1 MARAAVSILAAV
13 MSAGLLGGCG
23 GDTAP
28 PETAQPTAVQA
39 VRVSAARPDAE
50 LQASGRIARRRE
62 MELSFRVAGVMTG
75 LSVDAGDRI
84 AAGQVLASL
93 DPTGLAAA
101 EQRAGAELERARR
114 DYARDQALFEK
125 GFVSRQR
132 LDDRASALKAAEAG
146 YSAAAFDRRW
156 TRLVSPVSGVVLER
170 VRQSG
175 EVIQPGQ
182 TVLRVADEASPLVVR
197 VPAPDREAG
206 RIRLGAAARV
216 RIEEGAPELLGRV
229 SRIGEAA
236 DPRTG
241 AVEIEV
247 ELPATPE
254 LRSGQIASVSIETER
269 PAAAAQTDAMARLPA
284 EAILEA
290 EGRQAA
296 VLVVDPA
303 GSTARRRMVTFGG
316 FDGDDAL
323 VSGLPEGAQVI
334 TVGAGFVSDGEKVR
348 VVDPA
353 RLTPQRTAAR

>member
-1 MARAAVSILAAV
+1 
-13 MSAGLLGGCG
+13 
-23 GDTAP
+23 
-28 PETAQPTAVQA
+28 
-39 VRVSAARPDAE
+39 
-50 LQASGRIARRRE
+50 
-62 MELSFRVAGVMTG
+62 MELSFRVPGVMTG

-101 EQRAGAELERARR
+101 EQRALAELERARR

-132 LDDRASALKAAEAG
+132 LDDRASTVKAAEAG
-146 YSAAAFDRRW
+146 HSAAAFDRRW

-170 VRQSG
+170 ARQSG
-175 EVIQPGQ
+175 EVVQPGQ

-206 RIRLGAAARV
+206 RVRPGAAARV
-216 RIEEGAPELLGRV
+216 RTGEASGEMVGRV
-229 SRIGEAA
+229 TRIGESA

-247 ELPATPE
+247 ELPSSPE
-254 LRSGQIASVSIETER
+254 LRSGQIATVWIDVAA
-269 PAAAAQTDAMARLPA
+269 PAAVQPQAMARLPA

-290 EGRQAA
+290 QGRQAA

-303 GSTARRRMVTFGG
+303 SSTVSRRSVVFGG

-323 VSGLPEGAQVI
+323 VAGLADGAQVV

-353 RLTPQRTAAR
+353 RLEPLAAAAK

>member
-1 MARAAVSILAAV
+1 LAAILT
-13 MSAGLLGGCG
+13 AGLLAGCG
-23 GDTAP
+23 GEAATPEP
-28 PETAQPTAVQA
+28 PAVPAVQA
-39 VRVSAARPDAE
+39 AKVTAARPSGE

-62 MELSFRVAGVMTG
+62 MELSFRVPGVMTD
-75 LSVDAGDRI
+75 LRVDAGDRI
-84 AAGQVLASL
+84 SAGQVLASL
-93 DPTGLAAA
+93 DPTGIAAA
-101 EQRAGAELERARR
+101 EQRAAVELERARR

-125 GFVSRQR
+125 GFVSKQR

-156 TRLVSPVSGVVLER
+156 TKLVSPVSGVVLER

-175 EVIQPGQ
+175 EVVQAGQ

-206 RIRLGAAARV
+206 RVRLGAAARV
-216 RIEEGAPELLGRV
+216 RVGEGAPELAGRV
-229 SRIGEAA
+229 SRIGERA

-247 ELPATPE
+247 ELPASPD
-254 LRSGQIASVSIETER
+254 LRSGQIARVRIDVGG
-269 PAAAAQTDAMARLPA
+269 PAADAPEAMARIPA

-290 EGRQAA
+290 QGRQAT

-303 GSTARRRMVTFGG
+303 TSTARRRTVAFGG

-323 VSGLPEGAQVI
+323 VSGLADGVQVI
-334 TVGAGFVSDGEKVR
+334 TLGAGFVADGEKVR

-353 RLTPQRTAAR
+353 SLGSQRTAAR

>member
-1 MARAAVSILAAV
+1 MISILAA
-13 MSAGLLGGCG
+13 MAAGLAGCG
-23 GDTAP
+23 GEAAP
-28 PETAQPTAVQA
+28 EVAAPTAVQA
-39 VRVSAARPDAE
+39 VRVSAARPSAE
-50 LQASGRIARRRE
+50 VQASGRIARRRE

-84 AAGQVLASL
+84 AAGQVLANL

-101 EQRAGAELERARR
+101 EQRASAELERARR

-132 LDDRASALKAAEAG
+132 LDDRASAVKAAEAG
-146 YSAAAFDRRW
+146 HSAAAFDRRW
-156 TRLVSPVSGVVLER
+156 TRLVSPVSGVVLQR

-175 EVIQPGQ
+175 EVVQPGQ

-197 VPAPDREAG
+197 APAPDRDAAH
-206 RIRLGAAARV
+206 IRLGAPVRV
-216 RIEEGAPELLGRV
+216 RIDDATELPGRV
-229 SRIGEAA
+229 SRIGESA
-236 DPRTG
+236 DVRTG

-247 ELPATPE
+247 ELPTAPQ
-254 LRSGQIASVSIETER
+254 LRSGQIATVWIPVQTQ
-269 PAAAAQTDAMARLPA
+269 AAARPQAMARLPA

-290 EGRQAA
+290 QGRQAA

-303 GSTARRRMVTFGG
+303 GSTARRRAVTFGG

-323 VSGLPEGAQVI
+323 VSGLPDGTQVI

-348 VVDPA
+348 VMDPA